1 MTTLDDDYVRKL
13 AYLARIQLSDDEV
26 TRFKPQLSAILGYVE
41 KLNSVD
47 TSQLQPTSQVTG
59 LAHVARGDIDTSD
72 TVQREALLDQVP
84 SKQDDQI
91 KVPKVI

>member
-13 AYLARIQLSDDEV
+13 AYLARIQLSDEEV
-26 TRFKPQLSAILGYVE
+26 AKFKPQLSAILGYVE

-47 TSQLQPTSQVTG
+47 TSHLKPTSQVTG
-59 LAHVARGDIDTSD
+59 LAHVARDDKNTSD
-72 TVQREALLDQVP
+72 TAQRDELMDQVP
-84 SKQDDQI
+84 SKQDGQI